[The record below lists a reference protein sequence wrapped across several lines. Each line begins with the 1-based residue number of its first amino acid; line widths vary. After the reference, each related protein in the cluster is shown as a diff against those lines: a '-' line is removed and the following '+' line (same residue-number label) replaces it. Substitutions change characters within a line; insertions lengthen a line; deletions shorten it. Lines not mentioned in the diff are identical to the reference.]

1 MHRFQNNIGN
11 NIIRNGNI
19 HNAGV
24 WCAKIL
30 HSVIKKRFFTTWNAG
45 LINSG
50 MFRYTRNPNY
60 LGEML
65 VYGGFGL
72 LVKHYWI
79 YLVLTVAWGVMF
91 NLNMYLKDHD
101 SLKFK
106 VVLLLSRMGGS
117 TIRWAQIDFYPR
129 CLKVRFLIMGF
140 IYSL

>member
-1 MHRFQNNIGN
+1 M
-11 NIIRNGNI
+11 
-19 HNAGV
+19 V
-24 WCAKIL
+24 PVE
-30 HSVIKKRFFTTWNAG
+30 SVIVLFSKSEIRIALPSKKVFNLIVG
-45 LINSG
+45 LIKSG

-72 LVKHYWI
+72 LVKHYWM

-106 VVLLLSRMGGS
+106 V
-117 TIRWAQIDFYPR
+117 
-129 CLKVRFLIMGF
+129 
-140 IYSL
+140 IYIIFEEGWEQY